1 MAHNFKIKLYRTS
14 DNLHIHLMGD
24 FDGISALELINAIK
38 ENQKNAKCVQIDT
51 CKLKE
56 VYPFG
61 QEVFNYNLLNVLDRQ
76 IRIEFIGPNA
86 LQITPPGYQR
96 DATGAV

>member
-1 MAHNFKIKLYRTS
+1 MAHNFKIKLHRMV

-24 FDGISALELINAIK
+24 FDGSSAFELINVIK
-38 ENQKNAKCVQIDT
+38 ENLKNSKCLKIDT
-51 CKLKE
+51 CKLKK

-61 QEVFNYNLLNVLDRQ
+61 QEVFNHNWLYSKDSR

-86 LQITPPGYQR
+86 LQLSPP
-96 DATGAV
+96 DTDSM